1 MWISKTPKGNK
12 SSRSRKCFEFY
23 CLGGNQMRTV
33 INEIISLIIQYLLE
47 QLIGLY
53 L

>member
-23 CLGGNQMRTV
+23 CLGCEQMKTI
-33 INEIISLIIQYLLE
+33 INKIISLIIQYLLE